1 MRIAMVAPPWYEIP
15 PPGYG
20 GTEAVVAK
28 LIDGLHARGH
38 EVMLVA
44 AGRNGT
50 TAEFGQTYPE
60 PQHPYLGQV
69 EIEVAHAVA
78 AAEYIEDFDPD
89 VVHDH
94 TLVGPLTAPVRR
106 APTVVTAHL
115 APLGEAARCYRFIGR
130 MAGLMSVS
138 LAQQRVAP
146 GIRWAGVAHNAV
158 DPALF
163 PYRDAKDGYVAFLG
177 RMCADKGV
185 HIAVAAARAAGYPIK
200 IAGRCTRPE
209 ETEYFEQR
217 IRPLLGPDVE
227 YLGELDTAGKC
238 ALLAG
243 ARCLLFPI
251 QWEEPFG
258 VVLIEAMACGTPVVA
273 LRRAAVLEVV
283 EPGVTGLVCDT
294 EAELPDAIRAVGRID
309 PWECRR
315 RVGERFDVA
324 TMTRAYENVYLRL
337 TRARD
342 IAGRNL

>member
-50 TAEFGQTYPE
+50 AAEFGQTYPE
-60 PQHPYLGQV
+60 PQHPRFGQV
-69 EIEVAHAVA
+69 EVEVAHAVA
-78 AAEYIEDFDPD
+78 AAEYIEEFGPD

-94 TLVGPLTAPVRR
+94 TLVGPLTAPARR
-106 APTVVTAHL
+106 APTIVTAHL

-130 MAGLMSVS
+130 TAGLMSVS
-138 LAQQRVAP
+138 RAQQRVAS

-163 PYRDAKDGYVAFLG
+163 PYRDVKDGYVVFLG

-185 HIAVAAARAAGYPIK
+185 HVAITAARAAGYPIK
-200 IAGRCTRPE
+200 MAGRCTRPE
-209 ETEYFEQR
+209 ETEYFERR
-217 IRPLLGPDVE
+217 IRPLLGPDAE
-227 YLGELDTAGKC
+227 YLGELDTRSKY

-273 LRRAAVLEVV
+273 LRRAAVPEVV

-294 EAELPDAIRAVGRID
+294 EAELPDAIRAVERID

-324 TMTRAYENVYLRL
+324 TMTGAYENAYRRL
-337 TRARD
+337 ARAYD
-342 IAGRNL
+342 TAGRRL